1 MGTSRNEKMD
11 ISKEEHTKISP
22 RAEKKMDSA
31 EEDDGVGVN
40 SKDEKEMGISN
51 EDFILLASILEMH
64 TLKICLS

>member
-1 MGTSRNEKMD
+1 MD